1 MKHYKEN
8 LLQFWEDIYLADDTG
23 WDLGEPT
30 PVFDKIGDDLPSGK
44 VCILGCGRGYD
55 AVMFAQKGFEVTA
68 VDFAPSAVT
77 AMHSLANSKAVK
89 INILFV
95 VSFFTASA
103 YGSTKKAYIFSA
115 KK

>member
-77 AMHSLANSKAVK
+77 VT
-89 INILFV
+89 
-95 VSFFTASA
+95 VSYTHL
-103 YGSTKKAYIFSA
+103 TLPTNREV
-115 KK
+115 